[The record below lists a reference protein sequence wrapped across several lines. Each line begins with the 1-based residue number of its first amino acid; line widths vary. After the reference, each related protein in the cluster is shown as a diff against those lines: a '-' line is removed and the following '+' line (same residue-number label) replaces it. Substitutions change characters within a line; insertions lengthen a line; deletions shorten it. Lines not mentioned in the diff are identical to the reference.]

1 MSQVDGVEKPV
12 EAAQDDSNQ
21 AGAPTLHAH
30 ILRTFRMYP
39 LQGISM
45 QTTALNPLK
54 LNMHATALRP

>member
-1 MSQVDGVEKPV
+1 MSQINGAEKSV
-12 EAAQDDSNQ
+12 EAAQDDNNQ

-30 ILRTFRMYP
+30 ILRTYCTCS

-45 QTTALNPLK
+45 QTIALDSLK